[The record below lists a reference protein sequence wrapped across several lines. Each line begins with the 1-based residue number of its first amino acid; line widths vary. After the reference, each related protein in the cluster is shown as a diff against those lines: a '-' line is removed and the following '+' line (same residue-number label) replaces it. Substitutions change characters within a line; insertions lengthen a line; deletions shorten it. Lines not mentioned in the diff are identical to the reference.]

1 VYARVYKAEYML
13 NKVKKAKKLKEQG
26 VKIKDMEDD
35 VGIARAYIPKL
46 LELYDAMTEKE
57 DVPVV
62 NNPDYVVIRKQKYI
76 RLSILIQNK
85 IAETRKE
92 FLEMQ
97 KIIRREKDKLFNAK
111 YAYGNVKDLA
121 DELNNTALV
130 LNVTSRNLQHAE
142 DGYEYLKRE
151 VKYNYIFWF
160 LVGVTFTFTV
170 LGTARNIFGINL

>member
-1 VYARVYKAEYML
+1 ML

-46 LELYDAMTEKE
+46 LELYDAMSDKE
-57 DVPVV
+57 NVPVV
-62 NNPDYVVIRKQKYI
+62 NNPDYVVLRKQKYI
-76 RLSILIQNK
+76 TLSIRIQNK
-85 IAETRKE
+85 LAEMRKE

-97 KIIRREKDKLFNAK
+97 KIIMSAKGKYLNAK
-111 YAYGNVKDLA
+111 YSYEDIRDLQE
-121 DELNNTALV
+121 ELDNKQLY
-130 LNVTSRNLQHAE
+130 LNVTSKNLQHAE

-160 LVGVTFTFTV
+160 LIGIGFTFAV